1 MLAYGFSRFGD
12 SSVEALLERPVPVP
26 GEGELLVR
34 VHAAGV
40 NPGDAKM
47 REGAYGEVPLPAVL
61 GREVAGVVEAVGAGV
76 TGVAEGDAVFGG
88 TPGLLGG
95 WAERALVIADF
106 AAPLPAGVDPVSAAV
121 LPVAAGTAFDAL
133 AQLAL
138 PRGATLLVNGAGGG
152 VGVVTVQLAVA
163 RGVRVVGVASPAK
176 HDLIARHGGIPVAY
190 GPGLAEAVRAVAP
203 RIDAVFDLAGG
214 DALRAAAAL
223 AADPAMV
230 RSVADRALVARL
242 GGSGVERNRSSG
254 VLAELAALVADGRL
268 DPHVTETFDLQ
279 DAREALARVETG
291 RAEGKIALR
300 VETSRR
306 GDSNP

>member
-1 MLAYGFSRFGD
+1 MLAYGFTRFGD

-34 VHAAGV
+34 VDAAGV
-40 NPGDAKM
+40 NPGDAKL
-47 REGAYGEVPLPAVL
+47 REGAYGEVPLPAIL
-61 GREVAGVVEAVGAGV
+61 GREVAGVVEAVGPGV
-76 TGVAEGDAVFGG
+76 TGVTLGEAVFGG

-95 WAERALVIADF
+95 WAERALVVAAF

-133 AQLAL
+133 VQLAL

-176 HDLIARHGGIPVAY
+176 HDLIARYGAMPVAY

-203 RIDAVFDLAGG
+203 RIDAVFDLVGG
-214 DALRAAAAL
+214 DALRAAARL

-242 GGSGVERNRSSG
+242 GGSGVERDRSTR
-254 VLAELAALVADGRL
+254 VLAEIAALVADGRL
-268 DPHVTETFDLQ
+268 DPHVTETFDLR

-300 VETSRR
+300 VAGSRR
-306 GDSNP
+306 GDSSA